1 MARSLR
7 SFLVLVLLGG
17 PIVTSVPAI
26 AEESSQGV
34 CVAVL
39 YPIATNRNPDVSTD
53 VELSLLYGRVGTLHG
68 FGLNGIAAM
77 QSREFH
83 GFQFTG
89 IYSQVNGTVGG
100 FRFTG
105 IANYSTAG
113 TRGIQAAGMVNVNQ
127 GAMRGIEFGGLF
139 NLVGKDL
146 RGFQGT
152 TVANIVDEDGHAF
165 QLAGFA
171 NALGGSLHG
180 AQVSGGFNYVG
191 HEMSGLQVGIANT
204 AVVMDGVQI
213 GVGNFADHAKGLQ
226 LGAYNHTDVQEGVP
240 IGMINAAGNGDTDWI
255 VYGSNLSGFNTGIG
269 TSVRR
274 FYSMLTAGTPDPQGD
289 VSKTLILTW
298 NYGYAIPAGRR
309 TSIGLDLGFAHYIPE
324 KVDDPAQN
332 DRLHYALQ
340 ARGLIERT
348 LGRKTKA
355 FVGAG
360 VARIADNYDR
370 LNAPSETKPLFF
382 GGVALY

>member
-7 SFLVLVLLGG
+7 SFLVLVLLAGA
-17 PIVTSVPAI
+17 IVTSAPAI

-105 IANYSTAG
+105 VANYSTAG
-113 TRGIQAAGMVNVNQ
+113 TRVIQAAGLVNVNQ
-127 GAMRGIEFGGLF
+127 GAMSGIEFGGLF

-191 HEMSGLQVGIANT
+191 HEMSGLQIGIANT
-204 AVVMDGVQI
+204 AVVVDGIQI

-240 IGMINAAGNGDTDWI
+240 VGMINLARNGDVDWI
-255 VYGSNLSGFNTGIG
+255 NYSSNTCSFNSGVY
-269 TSVRR
+269 TSIRR
-274 FYSMLTAGTPDPQGD
+274 FYSMLTAGVGDTKGD

-298 NYGYAIPAGRR
+298 NYGYALPAGKK

-324 KVDDPAQN
+324 KVDDPEQN
-332 DRLHYALQ
+332 DRLHFALQ
-340 ARGLIERT
+340 ARVVAEST
-348 LGRKTKA
+348 LSRKVKG
-355 FVGAG
+355 FMGAG
-360 VARIADNYDR
+360 VARIYSEYR
-370 LNAPSETKPLFF
+370 LDAEKDTEPLLLF
-382 GGVALY
+382 GLALY